1 MNSEL
6 FEELKRKEETGYYAD
21 MVYKDNSLAADLIGI
36 AKEDP
41 TAVKYTAEKTIRY
54 LSEKSPELVYPYFDK
69 IAELL
74 DSGNKFIKWGAVI
87 TLPNLLANDTE
98 GKWEGVSKKYIG
110 CYRSCDIVEFS
121 NAVESLP
128 KILKAYPSEEK
139 NIMPFL
145 LNVDS
150 RRFMH
155 KGEYSRECVNVAK
168 EKVIDCFILIYEKSP
183 YKAWIKDFVI
193 ECRENE
199 RKQVRTKTKRFW
211 RKYGYREI

>member
-1 MNSEL
+1 MNSGL
-6 FEELKRKEETGYYAD
+6 FEELRRKEETGYYAD
-21 MVYKDNSLAADLIGI
+21 MVYEDSSLAADLIEI
-36 AKEDP
+36 VKEDGS
-41 TAVKYTAEKTIRY
+41 AVKYTAEKTLRY
-54 LSEKSPELVYPYFDK
+54 LSEKSPELIYPYFDK

-87 TLPNLLANDTE
+87 TLANLLAVDTL
-98 GKWEGVSKKYIG
+98 GKWEGVSKRYIE
-110 CYRSCDIVEFS
+110 CYRSWDIVEFS

-128 KILKAYPSEEK
+128 KILKAYPAEEK
-139 NIMPFL
+139 NIMPLL

-150 RRFMH
+150 RKFLH

-183 YKAWIKDFVI
+183 YKAWIKDFVV